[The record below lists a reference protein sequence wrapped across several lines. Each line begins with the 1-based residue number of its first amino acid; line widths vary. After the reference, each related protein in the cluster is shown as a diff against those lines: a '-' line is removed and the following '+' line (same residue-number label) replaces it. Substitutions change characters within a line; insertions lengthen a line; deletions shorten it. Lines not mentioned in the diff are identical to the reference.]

1 MSHEPTREEAWQLLQ
16 EWVTG
21 ENLRR
26 HMLAVEACMRAY
38 ARRLGEDEERWGIVG
53 LVHDLD
59 YERYP
64 TMEDHPFRAVEFLRE
79 RGWPEDMLK
88 AILGHANYSGVP
100 RDTPMAQA
108 LFAVDELSG
117 FITACALVRPDKS
130 LENLEVKSVKK
141 KLKDKAFAR
150 GVSREDIYQGAEEFG
165 VPLDEH
171 IAFCIEAMRSVEKEL
186 GLGVGT

>member
-1 MSHEPTREEAWQLLQ
+1 MSHEPTRAEAWEMLQ
-16 EWVTG
+16 EWVKS

-38 ARRLGEDEERWGIVG
+38 ARKMGEGEERWGIVG

-64 TMEDHPFRAVEFLRE
+64 TREDHPFRGVAFLRE
-79 RGWPEDMLK
+79 RGWPEDMLA
-88 AILGHANYSGVP
+88 AILGHADYAGVA
-100 RDTPMAQA
+100 RETPMAKA

-141 KLKDKAFAR
+141 KLKDKAFAK
-150 GVSREDIYQGAEEFG
+150 GVSREDIYRGAEEFG
-165 VPLDEH
+165 VPLEEH
-171 IAFCIEAMRSVEKEL
+171 IAFCIAAMQPVEKEL
-186 GLGVGT
+186 GLGVGG